1 MFSILKRSSSQAA
14 LRLASTPSAVAT
26 LARAPISTS
35 AICLEKRLFIG
46 NLAWSTDEQ
55 TLTDLFAVHGE
66 ITQCSV
72 ARDRETGELA
82 IPEILLQSRLE
93 MHSYLVVVLK
103 SRARGF
109 GFITYSD
116 DDAALKAIDAM
127 NGVEVGERQIRVS
140 EAIARDGPRP
150 PRNDGGR
157 GGYGGDRGGY
167 GGDRGGDRGGYGGDR
182 GGDRY

>member
-72 ARDRETGELA
+72 ARDRETG
-82 IPEILLQSRLE
+82 
-93 MHSYLVVVLK
+93 
-103 SRARGF
+103 RARGF